1 MTGDESMVFA
11 AIVMLGTFVVFY
23 LFFMGDL

>member
-11 AIVMLGTFVVFY
+11 AIIMVGSIIIFY
-23 LFFMGDL
+23 LFFRDDL